1 MRKLD
6 PEPVGIEEGQWH
18 ARYSILRKN
27 GKKVWRKR
35 YRTWQRPR
43 NESLVFVTRND
54 YNGTESTTIP
64 VHQACGLKPHWNAV
78 KTKKNQYTPC
88 SVTVTTL
95 HRQLVNHWR
104 ARTYVL
110 GKCAHVPALL
120 ETRKN
125 RAKNSDR
132 IERMRTSSASIF
144 NCKQMLLD
152 VKLAKCHCA
161 MQRSFYKIIHCI
173 VNESTI
179 ADLIYI

>member
-6 PEPVGIEEGQWH
+6 PEPEGQWH

-78 KTKKNQYTPC
+78 KTKKNRYTPC

-132 IERMRTSSASIF
+132 IERMRTSPARRTFLTVNRCYSMSSLQNVIAR
-144 NCKQMLLD
+144 CKEAFTRLFTAL
-152 VKLAKCHCA
+152 
-161 MQRSFYKIIHCI
+161 
-173 VNESTI
+173 
-179 ADLIYI
+179 

>member
-6 PEPVGIEEGQWH
+6 PEPEGQWH

-78 KTKKNQYTPC
+78 KTKKNRYTPC

-132 IERMRTSSASIF
+132 IERMRTLPARRTFLTVNRCYSMSSLQNVIAR
-144 NCKQMLLD
+144 CKEAFTRLFTAL
-152 VKLAKCHCA
+152 
-161 MQRSFYKIIHCI
+161 
-173 VNESTI
+173 
-179 ADLIYI
+179 

>member
-6 PEPVGIEEGQWH
+6 PEPEGQWH

-43 NESLVFVTRND
+43 NESLVFVIRND

-78 KTKKNQYTPC
+78 KTKKNRYTPC

-132 IERMRTSSASIF
+132 IERMRTSPARRTFLTVNRCYSMSSLQNVIAR
-144 NCKQMLLD
+144 CKEAFTRLFTAL
-152 VKLAKCHCA
+152 
-161 MQRSFYKIIHCI
+161 
-173 VNESTI
+173 
-179 ADLIYI
+179 